1 MKTRREEQQR
11 GDKKEQRV
19 GSRKINRRRPIDYLN
34 GLQRREEKEL
44 HGAAM
49 GTRKEGKKAAVDKG
63 KRFIVKI
70 GGGGSKRER

>member
-11 GDKKEQRV
+11 GDKEEQRV

-44 HGAAM
+44 HDAAM